1 MAKLNPVLFLRQV
14 RQEVSKVVWP
24 TRREAMTSTVMVVLF
39 TVCAAVFFLVVDQI
53 LAFAMKLILGLG
65 G

>member
-14 RQEVSKVVWP
+14 RQEVGKVVWP
-24 TRREAMTSTVMVVLF
+24 TRRETMMSSFMVVLF
-39 TVCAAVFFLVVDQI
+39 VVFAALFFFVVDQI
-53 LAFAMKLILGLG
+53 LAYAMQLILGLG